1 MADSTIAPTG
11 LATSYPVN
19 AVLIARGVKTAM

>member
-11 LATSYPVN
+11 LATSYPMN
-19 AVLIARGVKTAM
+19 AGLIERGVTTAM